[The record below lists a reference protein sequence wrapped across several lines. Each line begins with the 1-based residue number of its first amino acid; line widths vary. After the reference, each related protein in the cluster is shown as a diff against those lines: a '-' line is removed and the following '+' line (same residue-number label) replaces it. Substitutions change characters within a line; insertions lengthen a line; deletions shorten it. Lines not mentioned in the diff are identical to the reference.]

1 MLRIGIFVDD
11 FKKKIIFKPLNKYF
25 QNYSIVD
32 WTDKLDKS
40 KDYTIKPISFS
51 NKYVLFNYDDDDRGI
66 NKKYKEK
73 TGYNFGEKEIITDYN
88 FNTNKDKLFSGL
100 KASMVNTDTTMSWY
114 NLSKNGKIEY
124 GLPAEKFINFAD
136 ESGKFKSAFGQ
147 FYFYNSRS
155 NFESVSSSYTPLA
168 PLYMQP
174 VYISDDTDYQNSI
187 STYMFTSND
196 SDRTYIATYP
206 NLDVYSNGY
215 MCLFGKPSINYTYLN
230 DYSDKTDIYTAFWK
244 KYIDERYSANN
255 KLVTCYLRLKPM
267 DFSTFEFNKFIKI
280 ENQLY
285 FINKI
290 YDYNITSNE
299 STKVDLITINDITGY
314 TENNFN

>member
-1 MLRIGIFVDD
+1 
-11 FKKKIIFKPLNKYF
+11 
-25 QNYSIVD
+25 
-32 WTDKLDKS
+32 
-40 KDYTIKPISFS
+40 
-51 NKYVLFNYDDDDRGI
+51 
-66 NKKYKEK
+66 
-73 TGYNFGEKEIITDYN
+73 
-88 FNTNKDKLFSGL
+88 
-100 KASMVNTDTTMSWY
+100 
-114 NLSKNGKIEY
+114 
-124 GLPAEKFINFAD
+124 
-136 ESGKFKSAFGQ
+136 
-147 FYFYNSRS
+147 
-155 NFESVSSSYTPLA
+155 
-168 PLYMQP
+168 MQP